1 MADITLVRR
10 ALIDESNIGAI
21 VCHTPKASYNE
32 NTHCELVR
40 SLEQLEASFGDP
52 YIDPTMYSDL
62 IMVRNLVR
70 NGIPVYVSS
79 VKDTLD
85 HNDGFTICSYNGY
98 TEFLF
103 TQDESDTS
111 FDVKYRLKSN
121 IKFCQPLISKI
132 EISHTY
138 HRLHLYVSLFY
149 LDIGLKKTQENVHN
163 LDRSRLYK
171 VIHFVFNLGDS
182 NSNDPNYN
190 GNTDDDIINDFR
202 LNGLELQIETSQ
214 DQERGII
221 SFIDYLRGLNIK
233 REESE
238 ESSESEE
245 SDNDGNNSSDDTL
258 YFDYAIDVLLE
269 SSKESPSG
277 EYDVEC
283 TQYNYN
289 INTLDYK
296 YDFDSFDDTCY
307 CQFYNYNE
315 DYKYDPPTDI
325 RNLNTDRFDIDASH
339 HSAKCC
345 YYRAINILREL
356 RPEPLMLCL
365 GRTFKIS
372 YTDKYD
378 TSTGNFI
385 EEDCSISELDPSR
398 QVIIFNFLMDRI
410 NEDSNTYLFI
420 NAPDLSVTSTLNLI
434 NQEREFSGAA
444 SISEHFNCDLFF
456 GYATDF
462 ISSSLQSNISRKAYY
477 SAALLSF
484 VNLMLDNS
492 AYLTNN
498 FINLNIANR
507 CVKLVISERSAS
519 KLMNAHCNS
528 MVLFDIGSPSAY
540 GDRSLS
546 RSPNLQY
553 SHISR
558 NFVLIRRII
567 NLYLET
573 QKFII
578 NTIYNIDTCISYV
591 RHNVLDTFLTLGVI
605 KDYYVDYRIAD
616 NVVYIRVMLI
626 FNSIAEAIIL
636 NFTI

>member
-21 VCHTPKASYNE
+21 VCHTPRASYSE

-40 SLEQLEASFGDP
+40 SLEQLEDSFGDP
-52 YIDPTMYSDL
+52 YIDPAMYSDL

-85 HNDGFTICSYNGY
+85 HDDGFTICSYNGY

-103 TQDESDTS
+103 TQCETDAS

-132 EISHTY
+132 EISHVY
-138 HRLHLYVSLFY
+138 NRLHLYVSLFY
-149 LDIGLKKTQENVHN
+149 IDVGLKKTQENIHN

-182 NSNDPNYN
+182 DSSDSDYN

-202 LNGLELQIETSQ
+202 LNGLELQIETSP
-214 DQERGII
+214 DPTRGII
-221 SFIDYLRGLNIK
+221 SFIDYLRDLNIK
-233 REESE
+233 KEGSDEL
-238 ESSESEE
+238 
-245 SDNDGNNSSDDTL
+245 DNDNTSSDAQL

-269 SSKESPSG
+269 SNKESPSG

-283 TQYNYN
+283 TKYNYN

-296 YDFDSFDDTCY
+296 YDFDSFEDTCY

-315 DYKYDPPTDI
+315 DYKYDPPTDV
-325 RNLNTDRFDIDASH
+325 RNVNIDRFDIDALH

-365 GRTFKIS
+365 GRMFEIS
-372 YTDKYD
+372 YIDKYD
-378 TSTGNFI
+378 TTDGEFI
-385 EEDCSISELDPSR
+385 EENCSISDLDPSS
-398 QVIIFNFLMDRI
+398 QVILFNFLMDRI
-410 NEDSNTYLFI
+410 NENSNTYLFI
-420 NAPDLSVTSTLNLI
+420 NAPDLSVASTLNLI
-434 NQEREFSGAA
+434 NQEKEFSGVAP
-444 SISEHFNCDLFF
+444 ISEHFNCDLFF

-484 VNLMLDNS
+484 VNLMLNNS

-507 CVKLVISERSAS
+507 CVKLVMSERSAS
-519 KLMNAHCNS
+519 KLMNVHCNS

-578 NTIYNIDTCISYV
+578 NTIYNIDTCISYI

-605 KDYYVDYRIAD
+605 KDYYVDYHIAD
-616 NVVYIRVMLI
+616 NVVYIRVMLV